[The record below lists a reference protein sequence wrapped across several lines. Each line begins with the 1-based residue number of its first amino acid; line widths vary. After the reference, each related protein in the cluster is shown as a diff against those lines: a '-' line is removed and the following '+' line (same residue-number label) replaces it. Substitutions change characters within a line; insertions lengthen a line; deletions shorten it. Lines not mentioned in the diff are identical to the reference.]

1 MRTSLRRISS
11 MLWSEALRTVT
22 PPTRTGSSSAIG
34 VSTPVR
40 PTDGTMLRT
49 RVIACRG
56 LNFHATAQRG
66 ARDTSPSARWS
77 ARSFTLM
84 TSPSISKG
92 SRSRSA
98 SSAAKAR
105 STSARLRATVARGT
119 GRRPQSAKAASSSA
133 CVRTPSPSTVPTP
146 WQTRSSGGDAGV
158 ELLERAR
165 GGVARVGE
173 DGLARLL
180 ALTVEATERLE
191 RKVDLAACLES
202 GGDGTA
208 RPERE
213 RHAADGADVRGD
225 ILADGAVAARGARCE
240 PAVLVD
246 ELDRD
251 AVHLGLAGVLD
262 LRALRE
268 LAHPRVELRHLVAAR
283 GVGEREHRVAMA
295 HGLELGQRRTAH
307 ALRGGIGGD
316 QLGMRLL
323 ERLQAAE
330 ERVVLGV
337 GDLGRVEDV
346 VEVVVPADLA
356 AELLDLR
363 LHVVRGGTRH
373 RRSSLAA

>member
-146 WQTRSSGGDAGV
+146 WQTRSSGRDAV
-158 ELLERAR
+158 TR
-165 GGVARVGE
+165 GSSCLSEPAAALR
-173 DGLARLL
+173 GLAKTGSPASSRSRL
-180 ALTVEATERLE
+180 R
-191 RKVDLAACLES
+191 R
-202 GGDGTA
+202 
-208 RPERE
+208 